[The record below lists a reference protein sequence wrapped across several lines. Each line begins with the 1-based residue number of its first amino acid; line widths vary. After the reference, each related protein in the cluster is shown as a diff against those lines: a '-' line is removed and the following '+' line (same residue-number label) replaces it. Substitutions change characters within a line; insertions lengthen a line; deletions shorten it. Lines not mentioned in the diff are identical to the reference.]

1 MARTSKIALITAT
14 ALAILAV
21 LTGSLLASAESR
33 AATPGQSSSAAVL
46 VADTS
51 AAPSD
56 GDVAEVGGMRG
67 RGNWQGAEGPQDLG
81 RMTVD
86 RDGGWNASDILQ
98 WVAIGLLGGFAVA
111 LMIWRP
117 WRPGGSPAAVPAA
130 AAPVTYYATAA
141 PYAPV
146 ATSPGATAPA
156 HAAAMTPAVDTAPP
170 PAEQTA
176 PADVAGEASHTAE
189 ETVAPHAATAI
200 TQAQPAAGETPAGTA
215 DADDASKPPAP
226 PSPAG

>member
-46 VADTS
+46 VADSS
-51 AAPSD
+51 AEQSD
-56 GDVAEVGGMRG
+56 GDVADSGVMRG

-141 PYAPV
+141 PYAPA
-146 ATSPGATAPA
+146 ATSPEATAPA
-156 HAAAMTPAVDTAPP
+156 HPAVMTPAVDTAPP
-170 PAEQTA
+170 TVEQTA
-176 PADVAGEASHTAE
+176 PADAASHTAE
-189 ETVAPHAATAI
+189 ETVAPDAATEI
-200 TQAQPAAGETPAGTA
+200 TQAQPAAGETPAGMA